1 MTSGEAE
8 TLDLAIVGGGP
19 AGLAALAMAADCGL
33 RCLLIE
39 ESEALGGRVLHGLD
53 RTDDTGM
60 PHPEAGWGRPLIAQA
75 RNAPGAAILSGHSLV
90 DITPPEIA
98 PIGLQLVRNGK
109 IGTRT
114 ARRLLLATG
123 STERPIAV
131 PGWTRPGVMTAGG
144 VQTLM
149 KGAAIVPEGKVVLA
163 GTGPLLLLLAAQLH
177 RAGVRIAALLDTTP
191 RRHLLAA
198 APLLPGALLW
208 GSATWRGLGLLA
220 ALRRARI
227 PTFRAVRDLSVDS
240 AGTDK
245 SSDAIHRVT
254 FSHGGRRRSIDCALL
269 IVHFG
274 VVPDTEAARLA
285 GCRVHWAEDLP
296 GWAPVVDR
304 HGNSTRA
311 DTLIA
316 GDAAG
321 IDGAEAARHSGRIA
335 AAEAAVQLGK
345 LSSPRRDALIAADR
359 LRLTRLRRERAFLNR
374 LFFPPDSLR
383 RRPDDSVII
392 CRCEE
397 VTAGALRHLAA
408 AGVHH
413 IGRMKALTR
422 CGMGTCQGRICGTP
436 AAEIIAETTG
446 LAMQTVG
453 ALGVRPPL
461 KPLPIAALAT
471 QDETATPPDETRF
484 VYSRDS

>member
-1 MTSGEAE
+1 MASDESE
-8 TLDLAIVGGGP
+8 THDLAIVGGGP
-19 AGLAALAMAADCGL
+19 AGLAALALGADCGL

-39 ESEALGGRVLHGLD
+39 ESDRLGGRVLHGLEG
-53 RTDDTGM
+53 TTEAGT
-60 PHPEAGWGRPLIAQA
+60 PHPEAGWGRPLLAEA
-75 RNAPGAAILSGHSLV
+75 RNAPGATILCGHSLV
-90 DITPPEIA
+90 DIAPPESA
-98 PIGLQLVRNGK
+98 PIGLRLVRNGELR
-109 IGTRT
+109 TRA

-123 STERPIAV
+123 SAERAV
-131 PGWTRPGVMTAGG
+131 ALPGWTGPGVMTAGG

-149 KGAAIVPEGKVVLA
+149 KGAMIVPDGEVVLA

-208 GSATWRGLGLLA
+208 GSVTWRGLGLLA
-220 ALRRARI
+220 SLRRARI
-227 PTFRAVRDLSVDS
+227 PTFRAVRDLSVES
-240 AGTDK
+240 ARTDK
-245 SSDAIHRVT
+245 SCDGVHRVS
-254 FSHGGRRRSIDCALL
+254 FSQSGRRRSIDCALL

-285 GCRVHWAEDLP
+285 GCRLQWAEELP

-304 HGNSTRA
+304 NGNSTRA
-311 DTLIA
+311 DILIA

-321 IDGAEAARHSGRIA
+321 IDGATAACHSGRIA

-359 LRLTRLRRERAFLNR
+359 SRLTRLRRERAFLDR
-374 LFFPPDSLR
+374 LYGAADSLR
-383 RRPDDSVII
+383 RLPDDSVVI

-397 VTAGALRHLAA
+397 ITAGEIRRLAK
-408 AGVHH
+408 AGVDD

-436 AAEIIAETTG
+436 AAEIIAEATG
-446 LAMQTVG
+446 LAMQRVG
-453 ALGVRPPL
+453 YLGVRAPL
-461 KPLPIAALAT
+461 KPLPIAALAAH
-471 QDETATPPDETRF
+471 DGTATPPHETRF

>member
-1 MTSGEAE
+1 MTGGEAD
-8 TLDLAIVGGGP
+8 TADLAIVGGGP
-19 AGLAALAMAADCGL
+19 AGLAALALAADCGL

-39 ESEALGGRVLHGLD
+39 ESEALGGRVLHGLEG
-53 RTDDTGM
+53 TDDAVR
-60 PHPEAGWGRPLIAQA
+60 PHPEAGWGRSLLAQA
-75 RNAPGAAILSGHSLV
+75 RNAPGASILCGHSLV
-90 DITPPEIA
+90 DITPAGIA
-98 PIGLQLVRNGK
+98 PLGLHLVRNSK
-109 IGTRT
+109 LRTCT

-123 STERPIAV
+123 SAERAV
-131 PGWTRPGVMTAGG
+131 AIPGWTRPGVMTAGG

-149 KGAAIVPEGKVVLA
+149 KGAAIVPEGQVVLA

-177 RAGVRIAALLDTTP
+177 RAGVQIAALLDTTP
-191 RRHLLAA
+191 RRHFLAA

-208 GSATWRGLGLLA
+208 GSVTWQGLGLLA
-220 ALRRARI
+220 SLRRARI

-240 AGTDK
+240 AGTDTG
-245 SSDAIHRVT
+245 SDANHRVT
-254 FSHGGRRRSIDCALL
+254 FSQGGRRRSIDCALL

-304 HGNSTRA
+304 HGTSTRA
-311 DTLIA
+311 DILIA

-321 IDGAEAARHSGRIA
+321 IDGAEAACHSGRIA

-345 LSSPRRDALIAADR
+345 LTSPRRDALIAADR
-359 LRLTRLRRERAFLNR
+359 LRLTHLRRERAFLNR
-374 LFFPPDSLR
+374 LFAPPDSLR
-383 RRPDDSVII
+383 RQPDDRVIV

-397 VTAGALRHLAA
+397 VTAGELRRLAA

-436 AAEIIAETTG
+436 VAEIIAETTG
-446 LAMQTVG
+446 LVMPRVG
-453 ALGVRPPL
+453 ALGARPPL
-461 KPLPIAALAT
+461 KPLPIAALAA
-471 QDETATPPDETRF
+471 QDGAAAPPHEMRF
-484 VYSRDS
+484 VYTRES